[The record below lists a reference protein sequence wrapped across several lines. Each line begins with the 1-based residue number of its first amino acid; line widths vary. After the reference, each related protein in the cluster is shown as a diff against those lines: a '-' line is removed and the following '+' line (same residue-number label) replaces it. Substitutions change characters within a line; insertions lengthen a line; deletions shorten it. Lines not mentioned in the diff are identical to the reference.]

1 MTDISTNEDKVM
13 WDLAGA
19 NIEIGEKEEKGVK
32 ITVDG
37 RVYFIDVMVII
48 FNRDN
53 INKLFDK
60 I

>member
-1 MTDISTNEDKVM
+1 MTDISNNEDKVI

-37 RVYFIDVMVII
+37 RVYFIDVNGNYIQ
-48 FNRDN
+48 
-53 INKLFDK
+53 
-60 I
+60 